1 MRLYILAF
9 IQAIIPF
16 TVSALPTEQPDSAA
30 VDSIMVSMM
39 HLSDEN
45 IALRAGLDS
54 AQATI
59 DSLTEAA
66 AAVDT
71 LKLESDN
78 LRCRYATSVLAQ
90 PYNEARVNSAV
101 DCLDDLYSADL
112 RHKYKPVRKA
122 LIDYKADRQQ
132 LLDVL
137 VALQTDPNRTRVIP
151 RDSYL
156 ADAVRKIT
164 ATNAYPGNSTA
175 VKAPNRFLNYVAKS
189 PCDRTVALQ
198 SMSRGAPDFSE
209 LIDLL
214 RAEI

>member
-16 TVSALPTEQPDSAA
+16 TAFAVSSEQPDSTA

-54 AQATI
+54 ARATI
-59 DSLTEAA
+59 DSLTEVA

-71 LKLESDN
+71 LKLESDD
-78 LRCRYATSVLAQ
+78 LSCRYATCALAQ
-90 PYNEARVNSAV
+90 SYNEERVNSAV
-101 DCLDDLYSADL
+101 RCLDNLYSPDL
-112 RHKYKPVRKA
+112 RRKYKPVRRA
-122 LIDYKADRQQ
+122 LIDYKADRRQ

-156 ADAVRKIT
+156 ADAVRKIA
-164 ATNAYPGNSTA
+164 ATNAYPGNNTID
-175 VKAPNRFLNYVAKS
+175 KAPNRFLNYVAKS
-189 PCDRTVALQ
+189 ACDRTVALQ
-198 SMSRGAPDFSE
+198 TMTKGAPDFTE
-209 LIDLL
+209 LIELL
-214 RAEI
+214 LAEI